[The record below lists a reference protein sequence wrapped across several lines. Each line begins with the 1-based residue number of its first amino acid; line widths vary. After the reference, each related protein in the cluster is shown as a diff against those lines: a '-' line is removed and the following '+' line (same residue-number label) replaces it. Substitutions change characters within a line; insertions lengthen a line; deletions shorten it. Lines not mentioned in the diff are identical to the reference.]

1 MAGLGETCTHI
12 AAVLFYIQAVARLQG
27 KETCTQR
34 QCEWIIP
41 SYLKN
46 AEYLPVKSIDFSSA
60 TKKKRTL
67 DGTIDAGNE
76 VRTSSSN
83 VCEQPSPSDTDLDTF
98 YNDLSSAG
106 TRPAILSLIP
116 SHSPKRFLSTFPNP
130 LPLLYKSEYMAM
142 EYHELLKTCESV
154 EITVTKEMAVHV
166 KKETRS
172 QSN

>member
-12 AAVLFYIQAVARLQG
+12 AAVLFYIEAVARLQG

-34 QCEWIIP
+34 RCEWIIP

-60 TKKKRTL
+60 KKKKRAL
-67 DGTIDAGNE
+67 DATIDTGIK
-76 VRTSSSN
+76 VPTSSPN
-83 VCEQPSPSDTDLDTF
+83 VCGQQTTPPSDTDLDAF

-116 SHSPKRFLSTFPNP
+116 SHSSSYI
-130 LPLLYKSEYMAM
+130 LLLVYVN
-142 EYHELLKTCESV
+142 T
-154 EITVTKEMAVHV
+154 I
-166 KKETRS
+166 
-172 QSN
+172 